1 MMKSIVAGLL
11 ATLFI
16 FSAVFAADPDV
27 GENWEF
33 GNYKY
38 CVYDNIEMQIDN
50 NDVVITSSH
59 SRYDDEVRITGNYKL
74 FINDELIETDDGQK
88 KSLKKFH
95 ALAIELNDEAKDIG
109 MEGAKIGV
117 KGARIG
123 TKAVAGVM
131 KMLFLNF
138 DEDEF
143 EENMESESDEI
154 EEMAAELEERAEEL
168 EEMADNLKDMQ
179 DDLSREIREIHE
191 LKWF

>member
-88 KSLKKFH
+88 NRLRNSMLSQ
-95 ALAIELNDEAKDIG
+95 LN
-109 MEGAKIGV
+109 
-117 KGARIG
+117 
-123 TKAVAGVM
+123 
-131 KMLFLNF
+131 
-138 DEDEF
+138 
-143 EENMESESDEI
+143 
-154 EEMAAELEERAEEL
+154 
-168 EEMADNLKDMQ
+168 
-179 DDLSREIREIHE
+179 
-191 LKWF
+191 

>member
-1 MMKSIVAGLL
+1 
-11 ATLFI
+11 
-16 FSAVFAADPDV
+16 
-27 GENWEF
+27 
-33 GNYKY
+33 
-38 CVYDNIEMQIDN
+38 
-50 NDVVITSSH
+50 
-59 SRYDDEVRITGNYKL
+59 
-74 FINDELIETDDGQK
+74 
-88 KSLKKFH
+88 
-95 ALAIELNDEAKDIG
+95 